1 MPNNKENIALIQTF
15 FDAFNKHDLN
25 QAMSYVAD
33 DALLNSLRGQN
44 VKGKLAISRYIGGFL
59 RERTTARAV
68 LGGAMFATEDWGF
81 VEWVLKGAGPE
92 DIKGGHLFGFKD
104 GEIIHFGCF
113 IKGSS

>member
-1 MPNNKENIALIQTF
+1 MPNNEENIDIIRKF
-15 FDAFNKHDLN
+15 FGAFNEHDLN

-33 DALLNSLRGQN
+33 DAVLNSLRGQS

-81 VEWVLKGAGPE
+81 VEWILKGAGPE
-92 DIKGGHLFGFKD
+92 DIKGGHLFAFANGK
-104 GEIIHFGCF
+104 IVHFGCF